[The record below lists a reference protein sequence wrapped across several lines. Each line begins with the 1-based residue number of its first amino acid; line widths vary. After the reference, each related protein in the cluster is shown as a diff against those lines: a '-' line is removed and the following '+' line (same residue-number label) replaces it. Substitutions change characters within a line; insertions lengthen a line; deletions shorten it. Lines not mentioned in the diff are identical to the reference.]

1 MKIFVSVVS
10 GRGLGNSL
18 PSSSIRFPCF
28 HLSPSFSSCTR
39 RDLVPLSRSWN
50 IGPSFKISS
59 TSESKEPKKKREPS
73 KYNIFMSEEIKKI
86 KAENPNMIHK
96 EAFKT
101 AARNWKAVK

>member
-1 MKIFVSVVS
+1 M
-10 GRGLGNSL
+10 LA
-18 PSSSIRFPCF
+18 SSSSVDEYRPREEEAKAIIRA
-28 HLSPSFSSCTR
+28 TR

-59 TSESKEPKKKREPS
+59 TSESKEPKKKRAPS

-86 KAENPNMIHK
+86 KAENPNMIHQ

-101 AARNWKAVK
+101 AARNWKVVK